1 MWEFLFKW
9 EGLAKRGNS
18 VKGRMPDFDCL
29 EYKADEAL
37 LEQLAK
43 HELIESLFQLCLLPY
58 LTISVQ

>member
-1 MWEFLFKW
+1 
-9 EGLAKRGNS
+9 
-18 VKGRMPDFDCL
+18 MPDFDCL